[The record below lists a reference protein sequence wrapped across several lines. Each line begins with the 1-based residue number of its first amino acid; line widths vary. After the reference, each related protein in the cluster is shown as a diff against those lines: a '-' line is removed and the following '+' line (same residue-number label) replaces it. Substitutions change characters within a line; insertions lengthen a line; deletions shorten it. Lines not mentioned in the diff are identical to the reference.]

1 MATKRALSDVQ
12 VVYTDDAGKKEGLN
26 MKMIYHPGTGTV
38 INASEARL
46 VDVDAL
52 AVALNVDPQE
62 ALDLLESNDFDA
74 EAKAEK
80 IGTRIPAE

>member
-1 MATKRALSDVQ
+1 
-12 VVYTDDAGKKEGLN
+12 

-52 AVALNVDPQE
+52 GAALNVDPQE

-80 IGTRIPAE
+80 IGSPVLPE